1 MIRGGMLCTNL
12 YQTCEGN
19 VSSIIVL
26 HSSTTYQI
34 MNYQYFVNVQMTQLP
49 MLGQPQPFQD
59 VKSKQFIRVHFNLIK
74 SELCGYPGDNQRR
87 RVTFIFIIANIN
99 QFTFSFFAV
108 IIKSMLLIIII
119 IIIILPVII
128 INNNKKKKKLFITI
142 EYILYNTQSDNKD
155 VGFYVLVIRVHSFCV
170 TRLQSIKLHQ
180 NQKKNI
186 YIYII
191 FRPKINFQSELIH
204 FVIRNLIPPP
214 SSRHNHA

>member
-1 MIRGGMLCTNL
+1 M
-12 YQTCEGN
+12 
-19 VSSIIVL
+19 
-26 HSSTTYQI
+26 
-34 MNYQYFVNVQMTQLP
+34 
-49 MLGQPQPFQD
+49 
-59 VKSKQFIRVHFNLIK
+59 HFNFIK
-74 SELCGYPGDNQRR
+74 SELCGYPGDNQQR
-87 RVTFIFIIANIN
+87 RVTFIFIIANIY

-119 IIIILPVII
+119 IILPVII
-128 INNNKKKKKLFITI
+128 INNNYKKKKLFITI

-155 VGFYVLVIRVHSFCV
+155 VGFYVLVIRVHSFSV
-170 TRLQSIKLHQ
+170 TRLQSIKLHK

-186 YIYII
+186 YIYKYYIYII